1 MKITLNGEIYVLSNA
16 ENPTILDLTE
26 QLKIDV
32 KKLAIEKNLEIIPK
46 ENFAT
51 TQLQEGD
58 EIEMIHF
65 IGGG

>member
-51 TQLQEGD
+51 TKLKEGD

>member
-1 MKITLNGEIYVLSNA
+1 MKITLNGEIYVLSNT

-26 QLKIDV
+26 QLKIDI